1 MWGPPEFTT
10 EEEEVYD
17 IPTRILWFAPECRS
31 QVTADEISALR
42 EEGIIAI
49 FTSYRPEFVVD
60 TTIPL
65 PSVEPAPTVL
75 RLHTDTPPDDKG

>member
-1 MWGPPEFTT
+1 MWGPPEFT
-10 EEEEVYD
+10 EEEEYA

-42 EEGIIAI
+42 DEGIIAI

-60 TTIPL
+60 TTMVPL
-65 PSVEPAPTVL
+65 PPVESSPTVL
-75 RLHTDTPPDDKG
+75 RLHTDTPPDEKS